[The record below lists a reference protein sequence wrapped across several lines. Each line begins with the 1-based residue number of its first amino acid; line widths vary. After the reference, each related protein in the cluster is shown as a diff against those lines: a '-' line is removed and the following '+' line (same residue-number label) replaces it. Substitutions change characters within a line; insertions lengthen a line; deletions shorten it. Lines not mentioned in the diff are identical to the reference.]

1 MENELINLI
10 EAYVGEYNKQE
21 HPFLLFDIAHV
32 NENDH
37 TKVLL
42 SILKFNNYQFLPSFL
57 QRIGAPK
64 FKNIIEKEEPTDQ
77 KPAIGNGN
85 KGNGFID
92 LYFGYTSQNGDT
104 EKFIIENKIYGAGD
118 TEHQLARYI
127 ATVINPEMKNND
139 FNTICEKWEKGE
151 GLSDDIDNLSHIH
164 VVYLTADGSKRP
176 SIKSLPK
183 YFGGRDTDESDFN
196 ENEMKIN
203 YYPINYVDDI
213 IPWLENVVLPN
224 MPYSD
229 NGIAIA
235 GIRQY
240 IESLKLMFSDKGNS
254 EAVKN
259 FVGVTTSKD
268 KTTYDKI
275 DSAISILKSLEN
287 KESEETMNI
296 KKSLED
302 IGYDVADLNLQPLIR
317 DLRVTMNNLFSVDLN
332 GGWKTYVTP
341 TFVLLFKDSWR
352 SESDIKKGYN
362 FPSIHIN
369 CSPTKNIF
377 DTKKA
382 KITLKIKADHL
393 PTDTKVV
400 KLLENWKFEGNRNR
414 TISKILDL
422 QLDSQT
428 GDYKALFTQVVDKL
442 KDNQVIKDIDRVI
455 EEAKKEKKSYQEA
468 VLERLIDYGTASES
482 GNIPLQD

>member
-1 MENELINLI
+1 MENEEKKLINLI
-10 EAYVGEYNKQE
+10 EDYVGEYNKQE

-77 KPAIGNGN
+77 KPAIGN

-139 FNTICEKWEKGE
+139 FNTIWEVWKG
-151 GLSDDIDNLSHIH
+151 GLPTNANSYDFSHIH

-176 SIKSLPK
+176 SIESLPK

-203 YYPINYVDDI
+203 YYPINYAEDI
-213 IPWLENVVLPN
+213 LPWLENEVLPN

-254 EAVKN
+254 KAVKN

-287 KESEETMNI
+287 KESIETMNI
-296 KKSLED
+296 KNSLKD

-332 GGWKTYVTP
+332 EGWKTYFTP

-377 DTKKA
+377 EANNEKA

-400 KLLENWKFEGNRNR
+400 ELPEKWKFEGNRNR

-422 QLDSQT
+422 QLDGQA
-428 GDYKALFTQVVDKL
+428 GDYNDLFTQVVVKL
-442 KDNQVIKDIDRVI
+442 KDNQVIKVIDSVI
-455 EEAKKEKKSYQEA
+455 EKAKKKKK
-468 VLERLIDYGTASES
+468 
-482 GNIPLQD
+482 

>member
-1 MENELINLI
+1 M
-10 EAYVGEYNKQE
+10 
-21 HPFLLFDIAHV
+21 
-32 NENDH
+32 
-37 TKVLL
+37 
-42 SILKFNNYQFLPSFL
+42 
-57 QRIGAPK
+57 
-64 FKNIIEKEEPTDQ
+64 
-77 KPAIGNGN
+77 
-85 KGNGFID
+85 
-92 LYFGYTSQNGDT
+92 
-104 EKFIIENKIYGAGD
+104 
-118 TEHQLARYI
+118 
-127 ATVINPEMKNND
+127 
-139 FNTICEKWEKGE
+139 
-151 GLSDDIDNLSHIH
+151 
-164 VVYLTADGSKRP
+164 
-176 SIKSLPK
+176 PK

-287 KESEETMNI
+287 KESKETMNI
-296 KKSLED
+296 KRSLKD

-332 GGWKTYVTP
+332 EGWKTYFTP

-377 DTKKA
+377 EANNEKA

-393 PTDTKVV
+393 PTDTKIVE
-400 KLLENWKFEGNRNR
+400 LRSEWKFEGNRNR
-414 TISKILDL
+414 TISKDL
-422 QLDSQT
+422 QLDSQA
-428 GDYKALFTQVVDKL
+428 GDYEGLFTKVVDKL
-442 KDNQVIKDIDRVI
+442 KDNQVIKDIDSVI
-455 EEAKKEKKSYQEA
+455 EKAKKEKKSYQEA
-468 VLERLIDYGTASES
+468 VLESLIDYGTASES
-482 GNIPLQD
+482 RNIPISD

>member
-1 MENELINLI
+1 MAKKMEPDGIKELIIGYLN
-10 EAYVGEYNKQE
+10 EYNSQE
-21 HPFLLFDIAHV
+21 HPFLLFDLAHV

-37 TKVLL
+37 TRVLL
-42 SILKFNNYQFLPSFL
+42 SILKFNNNQFLPSFL
-57 QRIGAPK
+57 RTIGAPEY
-64 FKNIIEKEEPTDQ
+64 NGIVEVPTDQ
-77 KPAIGNGN
+77 KRAID
-85 KGNGFID
+85 GFID
-92 LYFGYTSQNGDT
+92 LYFAYKTKENQTENQT

-118 TEHQLARYI
+118 TYRQLARYI
-127 ATVINPEMKNND
+127 ATVIPSSDDKSFE
-139 FNTICEKWEKGE
+139 TICENWKKGE
-151 GLSDDIDNLSHIH
+151 GLSDLSHIH

-176 SIKSLPK
+176 SIESLPK

-203 YYPINYVDDI
+203 YYPINYAEDI
-213 IPWLENVVLPN
+213 LPWLENEVLPN

-254 EAVKN
+254 KAVKK
-259 FVGVTTSKD
+259 FVGVTASKD

-287 KESEETMNI
+287 KKSKMNI
-296 KKSLED
+296 KRSLKD

-332 GGWKTYVTP
+332 EGWKTYFTP
-341 TFVLLFKDSWR
+341 TFVLLFKNSWW

-382 KITLKIKADHL
+382 KITLKTKADHL
-393 PTDTKVV
+393 PTDTKIV
-400 KLLENWKFEGNRNR
+400 KLRSEWKFEGNRNR
-414 TISKILDL
+414 TISKDL
-422 QLDSQT
+422 QLDSQA
-428 GDYKALFTQVVDKL
+428 GDYKVLFTQVVEKL
-442 KDNQVIKDIDRVI
+442 KDNQVIKDIDSVI
-455 EEAKKEKKSYQEA
+455 EKAKKEKKSYQEA
-468 VLERLIDYGTASES
+468 VLESLIDYGTASES